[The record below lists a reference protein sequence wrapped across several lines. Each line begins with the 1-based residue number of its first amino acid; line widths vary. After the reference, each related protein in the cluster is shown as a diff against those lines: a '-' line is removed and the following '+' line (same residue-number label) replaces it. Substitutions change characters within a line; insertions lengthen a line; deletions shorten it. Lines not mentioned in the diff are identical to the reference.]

1 MADRLADL
9 IVNLQ
14 RLGEGARL
22 RGEDLEYVQRAER
35 HEYVQYLDQLLAMT
49 EKLRSSLLEDRKRF
63 LPERE
68 RVAQIPQ
75 DEPRMPRVVRPKETQ
90 QG

>member
-1 MADRLADL
+1 MADRLTDL
-9 IVNLQ
+9 LVGLQ
-14 RLGEGARL
+14 RLAEGARL

-35 HEYVQYLDQLLAMT
+35 HEYVQYLDQLLLMT

-68 RVAQIPQ
+68 RPAQIPQ
-75 DEPRMPRVVRPKETQ
+75 DEPRMPRVVRPAAQ
-90 QG
+90 QS